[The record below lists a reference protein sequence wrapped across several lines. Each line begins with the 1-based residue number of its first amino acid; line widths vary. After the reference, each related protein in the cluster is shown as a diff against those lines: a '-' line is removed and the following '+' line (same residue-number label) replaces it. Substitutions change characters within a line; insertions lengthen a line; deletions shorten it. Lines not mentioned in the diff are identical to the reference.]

1 MILTNFY
8 FKLKDKDMDTKSENI
23 IFDTVA
29 IIGIGL
35 IGSSIARGIQKNK
48 IARRVFG
55 YAKTIATRKKA
66 EELGYMD
73 KIFDTSA
80 GAVHNADLIILCVP
94 VGSNADIMREI
105 KEHLKMGAIITDVGS
120 VKKAVIDQI
129 DMYLPDGVCFIPGH
143 PIAGTEFSGPESG
156 FAELFNKKC
165 CLLTP
170 YTKTDKGQLNKLI
183 SFWEEL
189 GMFVDTMSPEMHDLV
204 LATISHLPHL
214 VAFNLVDTASKLE
227 NRENQEFTKYSAGG
241 FLDYT
246 RVASSD
252 PIMWRD
258 IFINNKKAVIEI
270 LDSFI
275 DGLTDLKENIQTDN
289 ANKLESIFTETRK
302 KRNKILDSI
311 KKIESE

>member
-1 MILTNFY
+1 MN
-8 FKLKDKDMDTKSENI
+8 MKSENI

-35 IGSSIARGIQKNK
+35 IGSSIAKGIQKNK
-48 IARRVFG
+48 IARKVYG
-55 YAKTIATRKKA
+55 YAKTASTRAKA
-66 EELGYMD
+66 RELGYMD
-73 KIFDTSA
+73 KIFDTLVE
-80 GAVHNADLIILCVP
+80 AVNDADLIILCTP
-94 VGSNADIMREI
+94 VGSNADIMRNI
-105 KEHLKMGAIITDVGS
+105 HGHLKKGSIITDVGS

-129 DMYLPDGVCFIPGH
+129 HKYVPDGVSFIPGH

-156 FAELFNKKC
+156 FAELFYKKC

-170 YTKTDKGQLNKLI
+170 YTKTDKAHLDKVI

-189 GMFVDTMSPEMHDLV
+189 GMFVDTMSPETHDLI

-214 VAFNLVDTASKLE
+214 VAYNLVDTASNLE
-227 NRENQEFTKYSAGG
+227 NKKNHEVTKYAAGG

-258 IFINNKKAVIEI
+258 IFLNNKDAVIEI

-275 DGLTDLKENIQTDN
+275 DGLADLKDSIKTDN
-289 ANKLESIFTETRK
+289 GNKLERLFKETRN

-311 KKIESE
+311 KKLESE

>member
-1 MILTNFY
+1 MN
-8 FKLKDKDMDTKSENI
+8 MKSQNI

-48 IARRVFG
+48 TARKVFG
-55 YAKTIATRKKA
+55 FAKTASTRAKA

-73 KIFDTSA
+73 KIFDTLV
-80 GAVHNADLIILCVP
+80 GAVRDADLIILCTP
-94 VGSNADIMREI
+94 VGSNVGIMREI
-105 KEHLKMGAIITDVGS
+105 QAHLKRGSIITDVGS
-120 VKKAVIDQI
+120 VKKAVVDQI
-129 DMYLPDGVCFIPGH
+129 DQYVPDGVTFIPGH

-156 FAELFNKKC
+156 YAELFYKKC

-170 YTKTDKGQLNKLI
+170 YTKTDKVHLDKVI

-227 NRENQEFTKYSAGG
+227 NKKNYEVTKYAAGG

-258 IFINNKKAVIEI
+258 VFLNNKEAVIEI

-275 DGLTDLKENIQTDN
+275 DGLVDLKDSIKTGNG
-289 ANKLESIFTETRK
+289 NKLESLFTETRNR
-302 KRNKILDSI
+302 RNKILDSI
-311 KKIESE
+311 KKLESE

>member
-1 MILTNFY
+1 MHV
-8 FKLKDKDMDTKSENI
+8 KSENI

-48 IARRVFG
+48 VARRVFG
-55 YAKTIATRKKA
+55 YAKTARTREKA

-73 KIFDTSA
+73 KIFDTSV
-80 GAVHNADLIILCVP
+80 GAVSDADLIILCAP
-94 VGSNADIMREI
+94 VGSNTDIMKEIREHI
-105 KEHLKMGAIITDVGS
+105 KKGSIITDVGS

-129 DMYLPDGVCFIPGH
+129 AKYLPDGVDFIPGH

-156 FAELFNKKC
+156 FAELFYKKC

-170 YTKTDKGQLNKLI
+170 YTKTDKVQLNKLI

-214 VAFNLVDTASKLE
+214 VAFNLIDTASKLE
-227 NRENQEFTKYSAGG
+227 NRKDLEFTKYSAGG

-252 PIMWRD
+252 PTMWRD
-258 IFINNKKAVIEI
+258 IFLNNKEAVIEI
-270 LDSFI
+270 LDSYI
-275 DGLTDLKENIQTDN
+275 DGLADIKDHIKTQNG
-289 ANKLESIFTETRK
+289 NKLEEIFTESRK

-311 KKIESE
+311 NKLESE

>member
-1 MILTNFY
+1 MN
-8 FKLKDKDMDTKSENI
+8 MKSENI

-35 IGSSIARGIQKNK
+35 IGSSIACGIQKNK
-48 IARRVFG
+48 IARNVFG
-55 YAKTIATRKKA
+55 YAKTASTRAKA
-66 EELGYMD
+66 RELGYMD
-73 KIFDTSA
+73 KIFDTSVE
-80 GAVHNADLIILCVP
+80 AVNDADLIILCAP
-94 VGSNADIMREI
+94 VGSNADIMRDI
-105 KEHLKMGAIITDVGS
+105 QGHLKRGSIITDVGS

-129 DMYLPDGVCFIPGH
+129 DKYVPDGVSFIPGH

-156 FAELFNKKC
+156 FAELFHKKC
-165 CLLTP
+165 CVLTP
-170 YTKTDKGQLNKLI
+170 YTETDKVHLDQMI

-214 VAFNLVDTASKLE
+214 VAFNLVDTASRLE
-227 NRENQEFTKYSAGG
+227 NKKNYEVTKYAAGG

-258 IFINNKKAVIEI
+258 IFLNNKEAVIEI
-270 LDSFI
+270 LDNFI
-275 DGLTDLKENIQTDN
+275 GGLAELKENIKTLEGDRIFGDFQTN
-289 ANKLESIFTETRK
+289 PSSKCVTI
-302 KRNKILDSI
+302 
-311 KKIESE
+311 

>member
-1 MILTNFY
+1 M
-8 FKLKDKDMDTKSENI
+8 DMKSENI

-35 IGSSIARGIQKNK
+35 IGSSIARGIKKNR

-55 YAKTIATRKKA
+55 YAKTAATREKA
-66 EELGYMD
+66 GELGYMD

-80 GAVHNADLIILCVP
+80 GAVNDADLIVLCAP
-94 VGSNADIMREI
+94 VGSNADIMKEI
-105 KEHLKMGAIITDVGS
+105 KGHLKRGSIITDVGS

-129 DMYLPDGVCFIPGH
+129 DEHLPDGVSFIPGH

-170 YTKTDKGQLNKLI
+170 YTKTDKVQLNKVI

-214 VAFNLVDTASKLE
+214 VAFNLVDTAAKLE
-227 NRENQEFTKYSAGG
+227 NNKNQEITKYAAGG

-258 IFINNKKAVIEI
+258 VFLNNKEAVIEI

-275 DGLTDLKENIQTDN
+275 EGLAELKDNIKTENGNQ
-289 ANKLESIFTETRK
+289 LESIFTDSRN
-302 KRNKILDSI
+302 KRDKILDSI
-311 KKIESE
+311 KKLESE